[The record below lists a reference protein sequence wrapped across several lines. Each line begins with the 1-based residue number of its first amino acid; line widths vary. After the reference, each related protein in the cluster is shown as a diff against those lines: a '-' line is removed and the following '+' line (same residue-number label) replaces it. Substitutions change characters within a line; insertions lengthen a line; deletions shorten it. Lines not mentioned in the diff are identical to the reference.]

1 MLASSDKGSLRGYAR
16 RRGSGGGNLIGRT
29 GARFTGKRRTNRP
42 TGMLLTGRPP
52 GGPGCQSL
60 TRILAKQ
67 KIKQRVR
74 EKRLITGTGRPSP
87 RGSDPETDNTTT
99 EKGNSSKRSGGQRI
113 KEERGWRAG
122 RSTEANNNKYPSHGG
137 QEVPPPPPNHLAEVC
152 FRRLGY

>member
-16 RRGSGGGNLIGRT
+16 RRGSGGGKLIEIHREAANKQTHRNVG
-29 GARFTGKRRTNRP
+29 
-42 TGMLLTGRPP
+42 LLTGRPP

-60 TRILAKQ
+60 TRVLAKQ

-87 RGSDPETDNTTT
+87 RGSDPGTDNTTT
-99 EKGNSSKRSGGQRI
+99 EKGNSSKRSEGQRI

-152 FRRLGY
+152 FRRWGY